1 MGSPERVENTELLMG
16 KKRGAV
22 HTLRLHSREESLK
35 TGETQ

>member
-22 HTLRLHSREESLK
+22 HTLRLHKGRVTENF
-35 TGETQ
+35 